1 MEKNGRKNT
10 MKRKEKIVHKILKF
24 QSIEKW
30 VRISKKDKVIFLDKK
45 GKKSMIKQSCKVTL
59 GQGKSFGGTCQEK
72 VSLISAYE

>member
-1 MEKNGRKNT
+1 MGEKIQWRG
-10 MKRKEKIVHKILKF
+10 KRKSFTRYSSFKVLKNEF
-24 QSIEKW
+24 ASL
-30 VRISKKDKVIFLDKK
+30 KKTRSLSRQK